1 MSAHL
6 HLLRGSGSG
15 FGCERCGR
23 IVPKYSRTDF
33 KVGRSST
40 KTASVDSFDLSPGRV
55 IARKYEVISRLGSGW
70 EGEVYKIREKNTG
83 IERAAKLF
91 FPQRNIRNKTS
102 NFYAR
107 KLHKLRHCPIVI
119 KYYTEESIKYRGA
132 TITVLVSEYVEGVLL
147 SEFLK
152 RQRGKRI
159 RPFQSVHLLHSLV
172 VGIESI
178 HRVREYHGDLH
189 PENIIVSRYGLHFDL
204 KLLDMFHWTTPKRE
218 NIQDDICDLV
228 RIFYDATGGAAQYAK
243 QPDEVKDI
251 CCGLKRTLILDRFPT
266 AAHLRQHLETMEW
279 K

>member
-1 MSAHL
+1 MP
-6 HLLRGSGSG
+6 
-15 FGCERCGR
+15 CGTILGKHSDIDR
-23 IVPKYSRTDF
+23 
-33 KVGRSST
+33 KVERSST
-40 KTASVDSFDLSPGRV
+40 KPASVESFDLSPGRV
-55 IARKYEVISRLGSGW
+55 IARKYEVISLLGSGW

-91 FPQRNIRNKTS
+91 FPQRNVRSRTS

-119 KYYTEESIKYRGA
+119 QYYTEESIRYRGA

-147 SEFLK
+147 SDFLK
-152 RQRGKRI
+152 QQRGRRI
-159 RPFQSVHLLHSLV
+159 SPFQAVHLLHSLV
-172 VGIESI
+172 VGIECV
-178 HRVREYHGDLH
+178 HRLREYHGDLH
-189 PENIIVSRYGLHFDL
+189 PENIIVSRYGLRFEL

-228 RIFYDATGGAAQYAK
+228 RIFYDATGGAAHYAN
-243 QPDEVKDI
+243 QPDAVKYI

-266 AAHLRQHLETMEW
+266 VVHLRQHLETMKW